1 MEATI
6 TMILAETQGLTL
18 AGQVLYSLSHS
29 ATPIFINIIA
39 SNSSESPQTSMQK
52 AVTYS
57 FVEI

>member
-1 MEATI
+1 
-6 TMILAETQGLTL
+6 MILAETQGLTL